1 MINEQAGILYQGK
14 DISSSDNSMNN
25 VSYHGFMQR
34 VLIEEDYN
42 MPYLAS
48 WERNAIKEGV
58 KQGVIQEKKRTAKEM
73 LKKDIDLD
81 TVTKITGL
89 DRKQVEKLLATSH

>member
-1 MINEQAGILYQGK
+1 
-14 DISSSDNSMNN
+14 
-25 VSYHGFMQR
+25 
-34 VLIEEDYN
+34 

-58 KQGVIQEKKRTAKEM
+58 KQGVIQKKNRTAKEM

-81 TVTKITGL
+81 TVMKITGL
-89 DRKQVEKLLATSH
+89 DRKQVEKLLASP